1 MPRHTKSKTG
11 RKTHRKRKTT
21 HRVGRFS
28 VPQMPKK
35 YRVKLVWSDDLTITS
50 LSSWRFGLA
59 QFWNQIP
66 GYYAEYMKIYKMSRI
81 LSLSVRCTVINQTA
95 STPAELVSCVLP
107 FSDYSKTLAQV
118 KQLPGAKQR
127 FISGGGG
134 LDRGSVSH
142 SADLNSWL
150 GINSTSIRDYQQSA
164 SEAASTLALLPDT
177 PVLAIYAG
185 GASTEPTLRV
195 FLKVTYSVE
204 FFEPEYPGSVA
215 FKGKKPIDMTEIKEI
230 LHEESSNGTTSD
242 YQEDNDDYDCGT
254 QSKEKPVAI
263 RKSPHFVYAIDEGTS
278 EESGPSKGE
287 TRPRQGRHLL
297 PTQQLGELDTPA
309 ISRPSSIGSRSKR
322 DPPRRPRSPAVPP
335 TKSSS
340 ASQQDPRASLKR
352 SCTPKVSVIDTN
364 FPLASS
370 SDKQRK

>member
-1 MPRHTKSKTG
+1 
-11 RKTHRKRKTT
+11 
-21 HRVGRFS
+21 
-28 VPQMPKK
+28 MPKK
-35 YRVKLVWSDDLTITS
+35 YRVKLVWSDDVTITS

-81 LSLSVRCTVINQTA
+81 LSLSVRCTVVNTTA

-134 LDRGSVSH
+134 IDRGSVSH

-177 PVLAIYAG
+177 PILCLFIG

-195 FLKVTYSVE
+195 FIKVTYNVE

-215 FKGKKPIDMTEIKEI
+215 IKGKRPIDMTEIKE
-230 LHEESSNGTTSD
+230 LRQEEVSHDSATTE
-242 YQEDNDDYDCGT
+242 QEDGTNYDYDDTDKG
-254 QSKEKPVAI
+254 KPVAI
-263 RKSPHFVYAIDEGTS
+263 RRSPHITYAIGDGIS
-278 EESGPSKGE
+278 EESGSNEGE
-287 TRPRQGRHLL
+287 TRSRQDRHLL
-297 PTQQLGELDTPA
+297 PTQQLGELDTPVS
-309 ISRPSSIGSRSKR
+309 SRPSRVESRSKR
-322 DPPRRPRSPAVPP
+322 DSNRQSASPAVPP
-335 TKSSS
+335 SKPSSG
-340 ASQQDPRASLKR
+340 SQRNPRASLDR
-352 SCTPKVSVIDTN
+352 SRTPKVSVIDTN
-364 FPLASS
+364 FPPAAGR
-370 SDKQRK
+370 DKQGK